1 MENKNKKKNDII
13 IINKFKEH
21 EIVDLRK
28 ILENTFKIYYNLKVK
43 KCY

>member
-21 EIVDLRK
+21 KIVDLRK

-43 KCY
+43 KL